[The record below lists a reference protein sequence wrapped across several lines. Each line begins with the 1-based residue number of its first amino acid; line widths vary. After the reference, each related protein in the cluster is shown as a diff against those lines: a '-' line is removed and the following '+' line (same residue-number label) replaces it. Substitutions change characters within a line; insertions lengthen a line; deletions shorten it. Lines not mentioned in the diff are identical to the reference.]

1 MNINDVTKFVI
12 NLDRRVDRLNSIQE
26 EMGYIGWNFERF
38 SAVDT
43 NSHRGCSLSHIE
55 IIKIAKSHNLKEVLV
70 IEDDCTFMP
79 YSKSLIQ
86 TIVEETNNLD
96 FGIFNLAPTLNR
108 PVNLSQD
115 YTSLLD
121 ITNLP
126 PAESH
131 HRGIF
136 ATNMIMYD
144 ESVYDEVL
152 ALEESSKLNYYAI
165 DDFIYQFILPKHA
178 SFCPVLPIGPQISDW
193 SDVSHGQYNNFYV
206 QTYNWNL
213 YSPVKIPNNF
223 SNLSEIQKIKK
234 ENIHLPFNL

>member
-26 EMGYIGWNFERF
+26 EMGYIGWDFERF

-136 ATNMIMYD
+136 ATNMIMYN

-152 ALEESSKLNYYAI
+152 ALEESSKLN
-165 DDFIYQFILPKHA
+165 
-178 SFCPVLPIGPQISDW
+178 
-193 SDVSHGQYNNFYV
+193 
-206 QTYNWNL
+206 
-213 YSPVKIPNNF
+213 
-223 SNLSEIQKIKK
+223 
-234 ENIHLPFNL
+234 

>member
-1 MNINDVTKFVI
+1 
-12 NLDRRVDRLNSIQE
+12 
-26 EMGYIGWNFERF
+26 
-38 SAVDT
+38 
-43 NSHRGCSLSHIE
+43 
-55 IIKIAKSHNLKEVLV
+55 V